1 MLNISII
8 KQFMAGWL
16 LLALITGCRKDNLIP
31 PIDRT
36 TTPRAMGAF
45 IENNYDLSILAAAL
59 KKTGLLDTLNQGGP
73 FTFFAPDNNAFN
85 RMGIKGVEDVAGMN
99 ADSLRF
105 MLRYHMIRNRYFTS
119 TFPQQLDNKYVT
131 LAGEQIYVSLLK
143 TTTATPDQ
151 ETFVN
156 GALIYADSK
165 RNIALANGVIHI
177 LAKPLKLTQATVQDY
192 IAADTSLT
200 LFMAAMKKF
209 NLWDGLKTNKPLTVF
224 APANSAFDKYGITAA
239 KIAAMNVA
247 DYDPVVFAIYPIE
260 MRKMHIFSPDGH
272 LIPSSLPTGYDGIK
286 VGMYAITP
294 GYSYNQYYGGETSG
308 INISKWKSSN
318 WYPNEEGPAAVNYK
332 NGLVNADH
340 LCNNGIVHVID
351 DLFLNPDLM
360 KR

>member
-1 MLNISII
+1 
-8 KQFMAGWL
+8 MAGLL
-16 LLALITGCRKDNLIP
+16 LLALVTGCRKDNLIP
-31 PIDRT
+31 PIDST

-73 FTFFAPDNNAFN
+73 FTLFAPDNNAFN
-85 RMGIKGVEDVAGMN
+85 RMGIKGVEDVVDMN
-99 ADSLRF
+99 TDSLRF
-105 MLRYHMIRNRYFTS
+105 MLRYHIIRNRYFTNA
-119 TFPQQLDNKYVT
+119 FPMQMDNKYAT
-131 LAGEQIYVSLLK
+131 LAGEQIYVSVLK
-143 TTTATPDQ
+143 SATLTSDQ
-151 ETFVN
+151 ETFIN
-156 GALIYADSK
+156 GALVYTESK

-177 LAKPLKLTQATVQDY
+177 LAKPLKLTEITVQDY

-200 LFMAAMKKF
+200 LFAAAMKKF
-209 NLWDGLKTNKPLTVF
+209 NLWDNLKTNNPLTVF

-247 DYDPVVFAIYPIE
+247 DYNPLVFAIYPIE
-260 MRKMHIFSPDGH
+260 MRKMHIFSTDGY
-272 LIPSSLPTGYDGIK
+272 LLSGSGTIGESGLK
-286 VGMYAITP
+286 VDLYSITP
-294 GYSYNQYYGGETSG
+294 GYTYNPYYDGETSG
-308 INISKWKSSN
+308 ITISKWKSDT
-318 WYPNEEGPAAVNYK
+318 WYPNEEGPSQVNYK

>member
-1 MLNISII
+1 
-8 KQFMAGWL
+8 MAAGL
-16 LLALITGCRKDNLIP
+16 LLALLTGCRKDNLIP
-31 PIDRT
+31 PIDTT

-45 IENNYDLSILAAAL
+45 IENNYDLSILSAAL

-73 FTFFAPDNNAFN
+73 FTLFAPDNNAFN
-85 RMGIKGVEDVAGMN
+85 NMGIRGTEDVARMN
-99 ADSLRF
+99 TDSLRL
-105 MLRYHMIRNRYFTS
+105 MLRYHLIRNRYFTS
-119 TFPQQLDNKYVT
+119 TFPQQLDNKYPT
-131 LAGEQIYVSLLK
+131 LAGEQIYVSVLK
-143 TTTATPDQ
+143 TATTTPDQ

-156 GALIYADSK
+156 GALIYPDSK

-200 LFMAAMKKF
+200 LFAAAMKKF
-209 NLWDGLKTNKPLTVF
+209 NLWDGLKTNKPVTVF
-224 APANSAFDKYGITAA
+224 APTNSAFDKYGITAA

-247 DYDPVVFAIYPIE
+247 DYDPIVFAIYPIE
-260 MRKMHIFSPDGH
+260 MRPLHIFAPDGH
-272 LIPSSLPTGYDGIK
+272 LIPNPSPLGYGGLKAGI
-286 VGMYAITP
+286 YSITP
-294 GYSYNQYYGGETSG
+294 GYSYNSYSGEETSG
-308 INISKWKSSN
+308 VSISKWKN
-318 WYPNEEGPAAVNYK
+318 AYWYPNEEGPSEVNYK